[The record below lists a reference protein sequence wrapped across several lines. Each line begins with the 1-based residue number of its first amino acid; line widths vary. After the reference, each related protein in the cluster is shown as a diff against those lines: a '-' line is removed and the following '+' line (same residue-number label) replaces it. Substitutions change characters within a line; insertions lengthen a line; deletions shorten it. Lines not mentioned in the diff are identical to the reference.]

1 MNLAKKISQIKHLPL
16 CQVDNDWERTTKH
29 QLLSEIYSQHR
40 LMKAHSLTAE
50 ERFRLFGMKLTR
62 RLMPS
67 LTKTVAF
74 LLVIFLGSGMTFAAQ
89 ASVPGEALWPIKR
102 GFEKAELTL
111 AVSPTR
117 EAEVYIKHINKRLE
131 ELDKIVASTKND
143 PDKQIANDKV
153 LKQVISYLGKDT
165 AAVDKTLQI
174 VKEEKEAP
182 LETVLL
188 AQKVKEVANQTKEKV
203 VVLEAQALTNNNS
216 VLEQALAEVKTA
228 SSDADKTAVQ
238 VAVAVHQEVVASA
251 AQNVENSTNSQAD
264 QKQAVVDQAEVK
276 AVQTAVAEIIK
287 SEISQLT
294 TDIQVSKEKAEA
306 VNSQININIVKETPA
321 ISINGDVISLKEI
334 SEKPKAAEGKLD
346 EAKVLLDA
354 GSFKDA
360 ADKLLESKVMQE
372 KTVDALKTIEKT
384 VKDSVNSTST
394 IEQLKPVLT
403 KPTSLNTANIASTTT
418 AIERA
423 MNGAD
428 IQAKP
433 ESPFLQ

>member
-1 MNLAKKISQIKHLPL
+1 MNLAKKISQIKNLPL

-188 AQKVKEVANQTKEKV
+188 AQKVKEVATQTKEKV
-203 VVLEAQALTNNNS
+203 VVLEAQAVTNNNP

-306 VNSQININIVKETPA
+306 VNSQVNKDIVKETPA
-321 ISINGDVISLKEI
+321 ISVNGDVISLKEI

-394 IEQLKPVLT
+394 TEQLKPALT
-403 KPTSLNTANIASTTT
+403 KPTSLNTLNTASTTT

>member
-50 ERFRLFGMKLTR
+50 ERFRLFSMKITR

-67 LTKTVAF
+67 LAKTVAF

-111 AVSPTR
+111 AVSSTK
-117 EAEVYIKHINKRLE
+117 EAEVYIKHITKRLQ
-131 ELDKIVASTKND
+131 ELDKIVASTKSD

-188 AQKVKEVANQTKEKV
+188 AQKVKEVANQTKDKV
-203 VVLEAQALTNNNS
+203 IVLEAQALTNNNP

-228 SSDADKTAVQ
+228 SADADKTAVK
-238 VAVAVHQEVVASA
+238 VAVEVHQEVVASA
-251 AQNVENSTNSQAD
+251 AQNVEKSTNSQAD
-264 QKQAVVDQAEVK
+264 QKQAVADQAEVK

-294 TDIQVSKEKAEA
+294 TDIQDSKKQAEA
-306 VNSQININIVKETPA
+306 VNSQVNKDIVQVTPA
-321 ISINGDVISLKEI
+321 ININGDVISLKEI
-334 SEKPKAAEGKLD
+334 SEKPKAAEGKLG
-346 EAKVLLDA
+346 EAKLLLDA

-372 KTVDALKTIEKT
+372 NIGSALRTIEKT

-394 IEQLKPVLT
+394 IEQVKPIS
-403 KPTSLNTANIASTTT
+403 KPTTLNTINTASTTT
-418 AIERA
+418 EINRA
-423 MNGAD
+423 MNGLD

-433 ESPFLQ
+433 ESEFLQ

>member
-50 ERFRLFGMKLTR
+50 ERFRLFSMKITR

-67 LTKTVAF
+67 LAKTVAF

-111 AVSPTR
+111 AVSSTK
-117 EAEVYIKHINKRLE
+117 EAEVYIKHITKRLQ
-131 ELDKIVASTKND
+131 ELDKIVASTKSD

-188 AQKVKEVANQTKEKV
+188 AQKVKEVANQTKDKV
-203 VVLEAQALTNNNS
+203 IVLEAQALTNNNP

-228 SSDADKTAVQ
+228 SADADKTAVK
-238 VAVAVHQEVVASA
+238 VAVEVH
-251 AQNVENSTNSQAD
+251 
-264 QKQAVVDQAEVK
+264 QAEVK

-294 TDIQVSKEKAEA
+294 TDIQDSKKQAEA
-306 VNSQININIVKETPA
+306 VNSQVNKDIVQVTPA
-321 ISINGDVISLKEI
+321 ININGDVISLKEI
-334 SEKPKAAEGKLD
+334 SEKPKAAEGKLG
-346 EAKVLLDA
+346 EAKLLLDA

-372 KTVDALKTIEKT
+372 NIGSALRTIEKT

-394 IEQLKPVLT
+394 IEQVKPIS
-403 KPTSLNTANIASTTT
+403 KPTTLNTINTASTTT
-418 AIERA
+418 EINRA
-423 MNGAD
+423 MNGLD

-433 ESPFLQ
+433 ESEFLQ

>member
-1 MNLAKKISQIKHLPL
+1 MNLAKKLSQIKNLPR
-16 CQVDNDWERTTKH
+16 CKVNSDWERTTKY

-40 LMKAHSLTAE
+40 LMKAQSLSAE

-67 LTKTVAF
+67 LSKSIAF
-74 LLVIFLGSGMTFAAQ
+74 LLVIFMGSGMTFAAS
-89 ASVPGEALWPIKR
+89 ASVPGQALWPIKR

-111 AVSPTR
+111 AVSPSK
-117 EAEVYIKHINKRLE
+117 EAEIYIKHINKRLQ
-131 ELDKIVASTKND
+131 ELDKIVANSEVD
-143 PDKQIANDKV
+143 PAKKEANDQV

-165 AAVDKTLQI
+165 AAVDKTLKI

-188 AQKVKEVANQTKEKV
+188 AQKVKEVATQTKEKV

-228 SSDADKTAVQ
+228 SADADKTAVK
-238 VAVAVHQEVVASA
+238 VAVEVHQEVVASA
-251 AQNVENSTNSQAD
+251 AQNMENSTNSQAD
-264 QKQAVVDQAEVK
+264 QKQAVVDKEEVQ

-294 TDIQVSKEKAEA
+294 TDIQFSKEKAEA
-306 VNSQININIVKETPA
+306 VNSQVNKDIVQVTPA
-321 ISINGDVISLKEI
+321 INVNGDVINLKEI

-354 GSFKDA
+354 GSLKDA

-384 VKDSVNSTST
+384 VKESINSTST
-394 IEQLKPVLT
+394 VEQVKPAT
-403 KPTSLNTANIASTTT
+403 SKPTSLNILNATGTTT
-418 AIERA
+418 TIQRA
-423 MNGAD
+423 ANGTD

-433 ESPFLQ
+433 ESQFLQ

>member
-1 MNLAKKISQIKHLPL
+1 MNLAKKISQIKKLPL
-16 CQVDNDWERTTKH
+16 CQVDASWENTTKH

-67 LTKTVAF
+67 LSKTVAF
-74 LLVIFLGSGMTFAAQ
+74 LLVIFLGSGMTFAAS
-89 ASVPGEALWPIKR
+89 ASVPGEALWPVKR
-102 GFEKAELTL
+102 GFEKAQLAM
-111 AVSPTR
+111 AVSPTK
-117 EAEVYIKHINKRLE
+117 EAERYIENINTRLE
-131 ELDKIVASTKND
+131 ELDKIVAKTKNN
-143 PDKQIANDKV
+143 PNNQVANDKA
-153 LKQVISYLGKDT
+153 LNKVISYLGQDT
-165 AAVDKTLQI
+165 AAVDQTLKI
-174 VKEEKEAP
+174 VKAEKEKP

-203 VVLEAQALTNNNS
+203 VVLEAQALTNNNT
-216 VLEQALAEVKTA
+216 VLEKALAEVKTA
-228 SSDADKTAVQ
+228 SADADKTAVK
-238 VAVAVHQEVVASA
+238 VAVEVHQEVVASA
-251 AQNVENSTNSQAD
+251 AQNVEKSTNSQAD

-306 VNSQININIVKETPA
+306 VNSQVNKDIVQVTPA
-321 ISINGDVISLKEI
+321 INVNGDVINLKEI

-354 GSFKDA
+354 GSLKDA

-394 IEQLKPVLT
+394 TDQIKPAT
-403 KPTSLNTANIASTTT
+403 PKPTSLNTSNIASTTT

-423 MNGAD
+423 MSGVD

>member
-1 MNLAKKISQIKHLPL
+1 MNLAKKISQIKKLPL
-16 CQVDNDWERTTKH
+16 CQVDADWESTTKH

-40 LMKAHSLTAE
+40 LMKAHSLTLE

-67 LTKTVAF
+67 LSKTVAF

-89 ASVPGEALWPIKR
+89 ASIPGEALWPIKR

-111 AVSPTR
+111 AVSPTK

-131 ELDKIVASTKND
+131 ELDKIVASTNND
-143 PDKQIANDKV
+143 PEKQVANDKV

-165 AAVDKTLQI
+165 TAVDKTLQI

-203 VVLEAQALTNNNS
+203 VVLEAQALTNNNT
-216 VLEQALAEVKTA
+216 VLEKALAEVKTA
-228 SSDADKTAVQ
+228 SSDADKTAVK
-238 VAVAVHQEVVASA
+238 VAVEIHQEVVASA
-251 AQNVENSTNSQAD
+251 AQNVEKSTNSQAD

-306 VNSQININIVKETPA
+306 VNSQVNKDIVKETPA
-321 ISINGDVISLKEI
+321 INVNGDVINLKEI

-354 GSFKDA
+354 GSLKDA
-360 ADKLLESKVMQE
+360 ADRLLESKVMQE

-384 VKDSVNSTST
+384 VKESVISTST
-394 IEQLKPVLT
+394 KDQIKPVIN
-403 KPTSLNTANIASTTT
+403 KPTSLNTSNIASTTT
-418 AIERA
+418 EIERA
-423 MNGAD
+423 MNGVD
-428 IQAKP
+428 IQTKP

>member
-1 MNLAKKISQIKHLPL
+1 MNLAKKLSQIKKLSR
-16 CQVDNDWERTTKH
+16 CEVNSDWERTTKY

-40 LMKAHSLTAE
+40 LMKAQSLSAE
-50 ERFRLFGMKLTR
+50 ERFRLLGMKITR

-67 LTKTVAF
+67 LSKTIAF
-74 LLVIFLGSGMTFAAQ
+74 LLVIFLGSGMTMAAS

-188 AQKVKEVANQTKEKV
+188 AQKVKEVATQTKEKV
-203 VVLEAQALTNNNS
+203 VVLEAQAITTNNA

-228 SSDADKTAVQ
+228 SADADKTAVK
-238 VAVAVHQEVVASA
+238 VAVEVHQEIVATA
-251 AQNVENSTNSQAD
+251 AQTVENSDDN
-264 QKQAVVDQAEVK
+264 KVEEKQAEVQ

-294 TDIQVSKEKAEA
+294 SDIQVSKEKAEA
-306 VNSQININIVKETPA
+306 VNSQANKDIVKETPA
-321 ISINGDVISLKEI
+321 ISANGDVIDLKEI
-334 SEKPKAAEGKLD
+334 SEKPKAAENKLD
-346 EAKVLLDA
+346 EAKILLDA
-354 GSFKDA
+354 GSLKDA

-384 VKDSVNSTST
+384 VKENVNSTST
-394 IEQLKPVLT
+394 TEQLKPVLT
-403 KPTSLNTANIASTTT
+403 KPTSLNTTNSSSTTM
-418 AIERA
+418 IERA
-423 MNGAD
+423 MNGVD
-428 IQAKP
+428 MQAKP